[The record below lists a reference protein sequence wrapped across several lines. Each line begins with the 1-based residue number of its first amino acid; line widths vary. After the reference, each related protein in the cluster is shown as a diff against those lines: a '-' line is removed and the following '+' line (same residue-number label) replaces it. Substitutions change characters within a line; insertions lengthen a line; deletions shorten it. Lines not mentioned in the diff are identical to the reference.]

1 MLQSLAA
8 KMKKGEEEE
17 SDEEEEDGKYLNVFR
32 EKILIYRTFKFFISY
47 IFTRSPTFHE
57 CCANQNR

>member
-17 SDEEEEDGKYLNVFR
+17 SDEEEEDGKY
-32 EKILIYRTFKFFISY
+32 KYSI
-47 IFTRSPTFHE
+47 
-57 CCANQNR
+57 